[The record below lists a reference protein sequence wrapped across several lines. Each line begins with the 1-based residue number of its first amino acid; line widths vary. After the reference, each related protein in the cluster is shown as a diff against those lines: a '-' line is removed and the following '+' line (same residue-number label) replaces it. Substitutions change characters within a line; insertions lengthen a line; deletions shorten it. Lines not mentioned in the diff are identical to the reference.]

1 MILLADESLLVKI
14 FDEIKIMR
22 SDMAELKSDAAELK
36 SDVAELKSDVAGL
49 KSDVS
54 QLKFDV
60 SELKIRQQEDH
71 QILKALEHKADVNKA
86 EHDKMLIDIS
96 KIQGYQKDISESI
109 DAMKEIIGRHEVD
122 IAVLKRRSV

>member
-14 FDEIKIMR
+14 LDEIKIMR
-22 SDMAELKSDAAELK
+22 TDISELK
-36 SDVAELKSDVAGL
+36 SDVSGLKSDVSGL

-54 QLKFDV
+54 QLKADV
-60 SELKIRQQEDH
+60 TELKIRQQEDH

-96 KIQGYQKDISESI
+96 KMQGYQKNISESI
-109 DAMKEIIGRHEVD
+109 DAVKEIIGRHEVD
-122 IAVLKRRSV
+122 ITVLKRRPV